1 MKSILGITGVS
12 ASGKSTLCT
21 NLCKEP
27 EFAPIISHTTR
38 AMRHGEKNGEA
49 YYFVSKSHFNGLI
62 PDMVEHITLY
72 ENQYGG
78 HIAEFERIW
87 KAGKVP
93 IVILDPDGLRQV
105 AEYCS
110 THSIRFVSIYMENEL
125 NILTERYLSRLTPGV
140 NLDLKYHALRICAIK
155 SEKDEW
161 RKSYDE
167 IRNLYNLRGAVVG
180 NYSATTQDIV
190 HSNIL
195 SMFRE
200 EFSLKNKDNGHS
212 YYQLQQDTVNWANE
226 TFGGSNQ
233 NTVIRKLV
241 MSEIPELV
249 LALSQ
254 DNNDKIKDEM
264 ADVVILFMDLSYRLG
279 VDILAEV
286 AKKMEINRKRK
297 WITDKHGV
305 SRHV

>member
-1 MKSILGITGVS
+1 
-12 ASGKSTLCT
+12 
-21 NLCKEP
+21 
-27 EFAPIISHTTR
+27 
-38 AMRHGEKNGEA
+38 
-49 YYFVSKSHFNGLI
+49 
-62 PDMVEHITLY
+62 
-72 ENQYGG
+72 
-78 HIAEFERIW
+78 
-87 KAGKVP
+87 
-93 IVILDPDGLRQV
+93 
-105 AEYCS
+105 
-110 THSIRFVSIYMENEL
+110 
-125 NILTERYLSRLTPGV
+125 
-140 NLDLKYHALRICAIK
+140 
-155 SEKDEW
+155 
-161 RKSYDE
+161 
-167 IRNLYNLRGAVVG
+167 
-180 NYSATTQDIV
+180 
-190 HSNIL
+190 
-195 SMFRE
+195 MFRE